1 MSETLLQILGALVVG
16 LVGGGGTIYIGL
28 RKIRLDARTATTTA
42 SDALRDDLLALVEKY
57 ELREKTLVDRLE
69 RSDTRHDEYVKR
81 NEQLQDVIK
90 SLRTEIDT
98 LRRENAD
105 LKAELQKTRK
115 DLEEFDRK
123 VYYIPKPVQ
132 E

>member
-1 MSETLLQILGALVVG
+1 MSETLLQFLGTILVG
-16 LVGGGGTIYIGL
+16 LVSGGGAYIIGT
-28 RKIRLDARTATTTA
+28 RKTRLDAKIATTTA

-57 ELREKTLVDRLE
+57 EAREKTLIDRLE
-69 RSDTRHDEYVKR
+69 RNEKR
-81 NEQLQDVIK
+81 NDELQRTITE
-90 SLRTEIDT
+90 LRDQIDT
-98 LRRENAD
+98 LRSENKE

-123 VYYIPKPVQ
+123 VYYIPTKPT